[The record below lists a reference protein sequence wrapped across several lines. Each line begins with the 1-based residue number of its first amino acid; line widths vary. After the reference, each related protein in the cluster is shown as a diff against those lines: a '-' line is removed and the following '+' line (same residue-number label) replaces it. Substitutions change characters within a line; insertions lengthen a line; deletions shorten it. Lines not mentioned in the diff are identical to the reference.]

1 MSMPRDYLEEAS
13 DIIFGNKVPLAKLLE
28 TEPDKVVGNLLYV
41 IHKSQGEM
49 QAMIRKAAAYA
60 LGQIGE
66 PKSMKQ
72 LRGFYDDERAPGV
85 KDAMV
90 AAMTA
95 IKVAPAPAHSQLE
108 RRQIIEDVYH
118 GRRNADWS

>member
-1 MSMPRDYLEEAS
+1 MPEVQRDGPSQSWMDRWHEAMWQLLWVRSRKVRCLSWKRLVMNELMRKETVMPRDYLEEAS

-72 LRGFYDDERAPGV
+72 L
-85 KDAMV
+85 
-90 AAMTA
+90 
-95 IKVAPAPAHSQLE
+95 
-108 RRQIIEDVYH
+108 
-118 GRRNADWS
+118 

>member
-1 MSMPRDYLEEAS
+1 MPRDYLEEAS
-13 DIIFGNKVPLAKLLE
+13 DIIFGNKVPLTTLLE
-28 TEPDKVVGNLLYV
+28 SEPDKVIGNLLGV
-41 IHKSQGEM
+41 IKRAQGEM
-49 QAMIRKAAAYA
+49 QAMIRKAAAFA

-72 LRGFYDDERAPGV
+72 LREFYDGEDADGV
-85 KDAMV
+85 KEAMV
-90 AAMTA
+90 ASMTA
-95 IKVAPAPAHSQLE
+95 IKLAPTPIHSESE